1 MAVRNAFMPSRAISF
16 TLPVQV
22 QTASGW
28 KVSSTISVDDRQYH
42 VWFHANRG
50 PLADGVDT
58 FLAVCIVPAMML
70 GYEVHAPAPASKRLI
85 QGIAQFQQIMTGW
98 YPELKLVSIAAE
110 AREDTPVIA
119 LGVGSFFSCGVDAT
133 YTMLKHHEQITDGV
147 LILGFDFH
155 RAHSSSCALISR
167 IARQATQQLHRGLI
181 EVETNIRDFGDQFG
195 RMGAVY
201 HGSLLGSVALLL
213 SPLFSTM
220 YIPSSF
226 AEADLFPWGSHPAI
240 DPLWS
245 SEAVDIHHDGCEA
258 SRVQKV
264 ALTAQHPTA
273 LNHLRVCWNT
283 FTTRNQSIN
292 CGSCDK
298 CLRTMIDLRIAG
310 ALERCP
316 TFNTPLNLSDVRR
329 LDIRRGVHRLFF
341 QSSLNELRR
350 TGHDPELAEA
360 LEECLSLRH
369 YRGWEGLCRDAYQ
382 NHKALVRPLLRPFE
396 RTARWMSKPFQ
407 RRLPSLSDRS

>member
-1 MAVRNAFMPSRAISF
+1 MPHRAISF
-16 TLPVQV
+16 TLPVQER
-22 QTASGW
+22 TATGW
-28 KVSSTISVDDRQYH
+28 KVSSTIVVDGRQYPT
-42 VWFHANRG
+42 WFHANRG

-58 FLAVCIVPAMML
+58 FLAACIVPAMMQ
-70 GYEVHAPAPASKRLI
+70 GYEVHSPAPASKRQL
-85 QGIAQFQQIMTGW
+85 QGIAQFQQIMSGW
-98 YPELKLVSIAAE
+98 YPELKVVPIHVD
-110 AREDTPVIA
+110 ARDDVPVRA
-119 LGVGSFFSCGVDAT
+119 SGVGSFFSCGVDAT
-133 YTMLKHHEQITDGV
+133 FTMLKHHEQISDGV

-155 RAHSSSCALISR
+155 RAHASSCALISR

-201 HGSLLGSVALLL
+201 HGSLLGSVSLLL
-213 SPLFSTM
+213 SPLLSTI

-245 SEAVDIHHDGCEA
+245 SEAIDIHHDGCEA

-264 ALTAQHPTA
+264 ARIAQHPTA

-283 FTTRNQSIN
+283 FTTKNQAIN
-292 CGSCDK
+292 CGTCDK

-316 TFNTPLNLSDVRR
+316 TFNTPLRLSDVRR
-329 LDIRRGVHRLFF
+329 LDIRQGVHRLFF
-341 QSSLNELRR
+341 QSSLDELRR
-350 TGHDPELAEA
+350 TGRDSELAEA

-369 YRGWEGLCRDAYQ
+369 YRGWEGLYRDAYQ
-382 NHKALVRPLLRPFE
+382 NHKALVRPLLRPLE
-396 RTARWMSKPFQ
+396 QTARWIRKPFQ
-407 RRLPSLSDRS
+407 RRSHSLSGRS